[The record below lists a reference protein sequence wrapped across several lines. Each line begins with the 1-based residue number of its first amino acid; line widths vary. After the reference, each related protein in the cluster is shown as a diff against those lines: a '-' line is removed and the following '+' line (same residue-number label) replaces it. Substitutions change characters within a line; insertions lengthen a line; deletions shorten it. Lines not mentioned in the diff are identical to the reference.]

1 MQKTFNQLTKQ
12 NELTSATI
20 TDYMRSKLVP
30 GDWQGTKADF
40 FKRNQG
46 NLDVDLEEIVNRLR
60 GRDIDPNRVLSDVE
74 ITEFKKVWKGSNQN
88 LQDDKTWDKLDEY
101 FNKLKVNKFDS
112 ISGPGLQF
120 NKFIPG
126 VDILPVKDANTEK
139 MQQEFSANS
148 QKQLDALTLVA
159 TKLDA
164 VQTAI
169 KAGDKTRSSIAQ
181 SARNA

>member
-1 MQKTFNQLTKQ
+1 
-12 NELTSATI
+12 
-20 TDYMRSKLVP
+20 
-30 GDWQGTKADF
+30 
-40 FKRNQG
+40 
-46 NLDVDLEEIVNRLR
+46 
-60 GRDIDPNRVLSDVE
+60 
-74 ITEFKKVWKGSNQN
+74 
-88 LQDDKTWDKLDEY
+88 
-101 FNKLKVNKFDS
+101 
-112 ISGPGLQF
+112 LQF

-169 KAGDKTRSSIAQ
+169 KAGDYARSSIAQ